1 MAYAIGIR
9 SIVICHREY
18 TISCCNVYN
27 DFSDRFCVC
36 SVITQHNWNHL
47 GHLHVTNNDILREEK
62 IPEMCV
68 IWHGFR
74 LIWVVIM
81 FCYYFLFCYLYCS
94 LDAKKSLICLAGKW
108 IETWRDTYRLS
119 QLLIPNSNTKIILQN
134 HNHKVSDYFKY
145 VVFISIFLPIC

>member
-1 MAYAIGIR
+1 MNYNTKNEMAYAIGIR

-36 SVITQHNWNHL
+36 SVITKINWNHL
-47 GHLHVTNNDILREEK
+47 GHLYVTNNDILGEEK

-81 FCYYFLFCYLYCS
+81 FCYYFLFLLSLLFSWRQEKSYLLS
-94 LDAKKSLICLAGKW
+94 RKMDRNLAW
-108 IETWRDTYRLS
+108 
-119 QLLIPNSNTKIILQN
+119 
-134 HNHKVSDYFKY
+134 H
-145 VVFISIFLPIC
+145 ISPFTTSHS